1 MFREAFIMRLRHLL
15 LTGAVIFAVVSE
27 SWAALPPN
35 YQRIAE
41 LQAILSNSAV
51 VETFKVNQPIDR
63 IEFVEADLYRV
74 TAGACHVDVAIIDK
88 PGEKRPGPRQFT
100 VKVIARTCPD

>member
-1 MFREAFIMRLRHLL
+1 MRLRHLL
-15 LTGAVIFAVVSE
+15 LAGAIAFSLVSE

-41 LQAILSNSAV
+41 LQAILASPAV
-51 VETFKVNQPIDR
+51 VETFKVDQPIDR
-63 IEFVEADLYRV
+63 IEFVKADLYRV
-74 TAGACHVDVAIIDK
+74 TGGACHVDVAIVDK

-100 VKVIARTCPD
+100 VKIVAKACPD

>member
-1 MFREAFIMRLRHLL
+1 MLA
-15 LTGAVIFAVVSE
+15 GAVIFAVVPE

-41 LQAILSNSAV
+41 LQAILSDSAV
-51 VETFKVNQPIDR
+51 VETFKVKQPIDR
-63 IEFVEADLYRV
+63 IEFVKTDLYRV
-74 TAGACHVDVAIIDK
+74 TAGACHVDVAIVDK

-100 VKVIARTCPD
+100 VKVITRTCPD

>member
-1 MFREAFIMRLRHLL
+1 MQLRQYLLIGAAAFA
-15 LTGAVIFAVVSE
+15 GVSS

-41 LQAILSNSAV
+41 LQAILADSAV
-51 VETFKVNQPIDR
+51 VESFKVNQPIER
-63 IEFVEADLYRV
+63 IEFTKTDLYRV
-74 TAGACHVDVAIIDK
+74 TAGKCHVDVAIVDQ

-100 VKVIARTCPD
+100 VKVVASTCPD